1 MRRLITIP
9 LRRCSLPF
17 AATIAGDR
25 LTAPLGPL
33 RQGGTR
39 CAEHMENPGFETTRL
54 ATNVYGIFVVDD
66 VAIAALYDLQFSEP
80 IIRFIHVLQQHRFV
94 L

>member
-1 MRRLITIP
+1 
-9 LRRCSLPF
+9 
-17 AATIAGDR
+17 
-25 LTAPLGPL
+25 
-33 RQGGTR
+33 
-39 CAEHMENPGFETTRL
+39 MENPGFETTRL

>member
-9 LRRCSLPF
+9 P
-17 AATIAGDR
+17 AALLAAVCCNDCGDR

-39 CAEHMENPGFETTRL
+39 CTEHMENPGFETTRL

-80 IIRFIHVLQQHRFV
+80 IIRFIHVFQQHRFV

>member
-9 LRRCSLPF
+9 PAALLAAVCCNDCRRPPDG
-17 AATIAGDR
+17 AAG
-25 LTAPLGPL
+25 TAAS
-33 RQGGTR
+33 RGTR

-80 IIRFIHVLQQHRFV
+80 IIRFIHVFQQHRFV

>member
-1 MRRLITIP
+1 
-9 LRRCSLPF
+9 
-17 AATIAGDR
+17 
-25 LTAPLGPL
+25 
-33 RQGGTR
+33 
-39 CAEHMENPGFETTRL
+39 MENPGFETTRL

-94 L
+94 CEYEKMRLRRMMPPSPMVSRMRKDATA